1 MTFSLVAQLF
11 LGCALL
17 TTLATGCALFWLRRR
32 SILDHPN
39 ERSSHVMP
47 TPRGGGL
54 AVVPVVLLAWIV
66 ASVLGVAPHTT
77 LVAVAGAAFL
87 GYVSWRDDRGGVR
100 IAYRL
105 LAQFAAI
112 GVGLALLPGVGHVF
126 SGLLP
131 PTVDIAASAIL
142 WVWFVNLFNFMDGID
157 GLTAVE
163 TLALGAGVALV
174 AFVGNDYQTGALPLG
189 ITLAAAALG
198 FLPWNW
204 QPARL
209 FLGDVGSVPIGYLGG
224 WLLLGLA
231 ARGAWAPALII
242 PLYYLVDASLTLVYR
257 AIRLRPVWQAHREH
271 AYQRAVALGRSH
283 AGVATRI
290 LAADVG
296 LILLALLATWWPV
309 IASCLAV
316 VLVLSLIFLL
326 LRPVPARV
334 AP

>member
-1 MTFSLVAQLF
+1 
-11 LGCALL
+11 
-17 TTLATGCALFWLRRR
+17 
-32 SILDHPN
+32 
-39 ERSSHVMP
+39 
-47 TPRGGGL
+47 
-54 AVVPVVLLAWIV
+54 
-66 ASVLGVAPHTT
+66 
-77 LVAVAGAAFL
+77 
-87 GYVSWRDDRGGVR
+87 
-100 IAYRL
+100 
-105 LAQFAAI
+105 
-112 GVGLALLPGVGHVF
+112 
-126 SGLLP
+126 
-131 PTVDIAASAIL
+131 
-142 WVWFVNLFNFMDGID
+142 
-157 GLTAVE
+157 
-163 TLALGAGVALV
+163 
-174 AFVGNDYQTGALPLG
+174 
-189 ITLAAAALG
+189 
-198 FLPWNW
+198 
-204 QPARL
+204 
-209 FLGDVGSVPIGYLGG
+209 
-224 WLLLGLA
+224 LA